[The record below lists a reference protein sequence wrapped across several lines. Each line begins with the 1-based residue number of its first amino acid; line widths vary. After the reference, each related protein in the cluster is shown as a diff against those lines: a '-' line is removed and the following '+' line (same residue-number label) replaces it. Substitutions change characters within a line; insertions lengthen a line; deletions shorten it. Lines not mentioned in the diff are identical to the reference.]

1 MMESDNNDRS
11 MGSRPLD
18 VLGNASGKRVILHLK
33 STDKVVGLL
42 KAFDSHINIW
52 LDDAEVQGSEKT
64 IKIGT
69 VLVRGDSI
77 VWISPSK

>member
-1 MMESDNNDRS
+1 MESGNNEKS
-11 MGSRPLD
+11 IGSRPLD
-18 VLGNASGKRVILHLK
+18 VLGSASGKRVILHLK
-33 STDKVVGLL
+33 SKDKITGVL

-52 LDDAEVQGSEKT
+52 LDDAEVQSEET
-64 IKIGT
+64 NVKIGT

>member
-1 MMESDNNDRS
+1 MESMNDRS
-11 MGSRPLD
+11 VGSRPLD
-18 VLGNASGKRVILHLK
+18 VLGNAAGKRVIIHLK
-33 STDKVVGLL
+33 SRDKIVGLM

-52 LDDAEVQGSEKT
+52 LDDAEVQSEET
-64 IKIGT
+64 SLKIGT